1 MTQDIMKYRYTDGK
15 PNLRRFHQAR
25 WDEPVI
31 FELSQPGQRGVLLP
45 EAENEVKDIVGMSCR
60 RSLKQCG
67 ESNLLR
73 CLRYHRLRYCATIY
87 AFRKKILGQTSMWIL
102 DKAPAP

>member
-1 MTQDIMKYRYTDGK
+1 MTQDIMKYRYTNGQ

-45 EAENEVKDIVGMSCR
+45 KAESKVRDSVGDI
-60 RSLKQCG
+60 
-67 ESNLLR
+67 
-73 CLRYHRLRYCATIY
+73 
-87 AFRKKILGQTSMWIL
+87 FRFRQ
-102 DKAPAP
+102 KA